1 MASSQPL
8 RGIISIESAFEERNV
23 CGTYD
28 QRRRRRVTTGTGDL
42 VRVGVMSTISGVIDS
57 SGTCL
62 RSKITT

>member
-1 MASSQPL
+1 MVSSQL
-8 RGIISIESAFEERNV
+8 FRGIIGIESAFEERNV

-28 QRRRRRVTTGTGDL
+28 RRHRRRVTTGTGNL
-42 VRVGVMSTISGVIDS
+42 VRVGIMSTISEVIRS